1 MRNRN
6 SDRRVFAVLAAL
18 FALPL
23 AGASAQRRGPE
34 PPPRIMIATFAS
46 ADKDLGVQAGEAL
59 RNRVTRDTDVRKLI
73 VIPKNDI
80 NNTLNASGYSTTEA
94 LQPNDAAAL
103 AKLLRADE
111 YMEGVVTKTPTGVK
125 IEANLVLA
133 RDQNIRQPLPA
144 AEGAKLDQAA
154 ASVSKSYQAAREQLA
169 GEKNCYM
176 LGREGKHQE
185 AIIMARA
192 AVQKYPTGTIALV
205 CMANAYQALN
215 QPDSVLA
222 VSERIVAV
230 DQRNIS
236 ALRFMADIY
245 GTKNNQPKQ
254 LQALTRLMA
263 ADPSNERL
271 REQVIASLVQA
282 GQAQMAVPIVEEGL
296 RANPGDPN
304 SLKTAWRVY
313 LAGQQWEKALTTGGE
328 MIRADTAAAD
338 TAYYIRSGSA
348 AANISAARA
357 AQVLAEGTS
366 KFPGNATLQVV
377 LANTLSKDKQYVPA
391 LAAVNRAIAANPRVE
406 GAWAQKALILSN
418 MNMPDSVLATIRA
431 GQANGGDKKT
441 LAQVALKTGSDAY
454 KAGNASKK
462 REDLQRAVQFLMLSD
477 QIESSAD
484 AKFLAGASSFLIG
497 QSAVNEAQETKS
509 CTLAR
514 LAKDSFAVAQENVPA
529 GLQSYSDAAKQ
540 LLTAIPQFTPAID
553 DQIKRFCK

>member
-6 SDRRVFAVLAAL
+6 SDRRAFFALASL
-18 FALPL
+18 MTLPL
-23 AGASAQRRGPE
+23 AGASAQRRPPD

-94 LQPNDAAAL
+94 LQPNDANAL

-111 YMEGVVTKTPTGVK
+111 YMEGVVSKTPTGVK
-125 IEANLVLA
+125 IEANLILS
-133 RDQNIRQPLPA
+133 RDMNLRQPLPA

-154 ASVSKSYQAAREQLA
+154 AIVSKSYQAAREQLA
-169 GEKNCYM
+169 AEKNCYM

-185 AIIMARA
+185 AILMARS
-192 AVQKYPTGTIALV
+192 AVQKFPTGTIAMV
-205 CMANAYQALN
+205 CMANAYQAQN
-215 QPDSVLA
+215 QADSVLA
-222 VSERIVAV
+222 VSERIAAV
-230 DQRNIS
+230 DPRNIS

-245 GTKNNQPKQ
+245 GTKNNQAKQ

-296 RANPGDPN
+296 RSNPGDPS

-313 LAGQQWEKALTTGGE
+313 LAAQQWEKALTTGSE
-328 MIRADTAAAD
+328 LIRADTAAAD

-348 AANISAARA
+348 ASQISAARSA
-357 AQVLAEGTS
+357 AVLAEGAT
-366 KFPGNATLQVV
+366 KFPGNSTLWVV
-377 LANTLSKDKQYVPA
+377 QANA
-391 LAAVNRAIAANPRVE
+391 LAKDQKYPAALIAVNRAIAINPRVD
-406 GAWAQKALILSN
+406 GGFAQKALILSS
-418 MNMPDSVLATIRA
+418 MNMPDSVLAVVRA
-431 GQANGGDKKT
+431 GQASGADKKT
-441 LAQVALKTGSDAY
+441 LAQVALKAGSDAY
-454 KAGNASKK
+454 KVGNASKK
-462 REDLQRAVQFLMLSD
+462 REDLQRAVQFLTLSD

-497 QSAVNEAQETKS
+497 QSAVTEAQETKS

-514 LAKDSFAVAQENVPA
+514 LAKSSFAVAQENVPA
-529 GLQSYSDAAKQ
+529 GLASYADAAKQ